1 MLRFSIPEYISPKDV
16 LIITPRGLSH
26 PEGKGIGYSWRVSPG
41 MSKSDTTRLEN
52 GLTPEGHES
61 DGSFRYHFPDS
72 LGTYTVSCYGFADG
86 YTSSYASAYTTVV
99 KGGLNGTIKGTGI
112 LTTDKDQHR

>member
-1 MLRFSIPEYISPKDV
+1 MSFRKLYSIILAVAVVASAASCKKDKDTEASPSLDGMLRFSIPGYIPPKDV

-61 DGSFRYHFPDS
+61 DGSFR
-72 LGTYTVSCYGFADG
+72 
-86 YTSSYASAYTTVV
+86 
-99 KGGLNGTIKGTGI
+99 
-112 LTTDKDQHR
+112 